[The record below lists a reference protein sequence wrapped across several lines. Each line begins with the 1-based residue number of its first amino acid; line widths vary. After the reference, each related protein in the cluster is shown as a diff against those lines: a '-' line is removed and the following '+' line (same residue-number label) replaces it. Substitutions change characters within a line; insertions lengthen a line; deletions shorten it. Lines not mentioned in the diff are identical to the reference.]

1 MEKHFKPRQSAQL
14 LWDNI
19 TLTALQSHSQSNSF
33 PDKILHFTIRF
44 SSLNFSNLPMINS
57 EQRFENLPAR
67 SLHAL
72 LCQELLSDF
81 CPFKISNGMSR
92 LLFCSNF
99 PEHSCSLSPSPICQI
114 FPCRIAWEAFLGGIR
129 HHWSEVRKLWGF
141 SQPLTLKL
149 LLHCTGG
156 LNQNEVG
163 VGLRPP
169 PGVSQLT

>member
-57 EQRFENLPAR
+57 EQRFENLLAR

-81 CPFKISNGMSR
+81 SPFKISNGMSR

-99 PEHSCSLSPSPICQI
+99 PEQSCSLSLSLSHPLSAR
-114 FPCRIAWEAFLGGIR
+114 FSHAELHEKHF
-129 HHWSEVRKLWGF
+129 WGAVAIID
-141 SQPLTLKL
+141 Q
-149 LLHCTGG
+149 
-156 LNQNEVG
+156 
-163 VGLRPP
+163 R
-169 PGVSQLT
+169 

>member
-57 EQRFENLPAR
+57 EQRFENLLAR

-81 CPFKISNGMSR
+81 SPFKISNGMSR

-99 PEHSCSLSPSPICQI
+99 PEHSCSLSPSPTPYLPDLPMQNWMRSIS
-114 FPCRIAWEAFLGGIR
+114 GGQ
-129 HHWSEVRKLWGF
+129 SPSSAGGEK
-141 SQPLTLKL
+141 TLRL
-149 LLHCTGG
+149 LPTD
-156 LNQNEVG
+156 
-163 VGLRPP
+163 
-169 PGVSQLT
+169 